1 MIKTIKDNYYMVI
14 KILLNQIGMDFFG
27 LVLYIA
33 STAAGQGEGKDS
45 TGYIMKI
52 VTSVFSVIFYLV
64 LLYTMTRDE
73 GLKDEIRIEAGRMH
87 PQPLKFFWLSLCA
100 NSINILL
107 GVIITIV
114 NILTAALGDAIP
126 YIFGEIG
133 AVCITIVTLTE
144 GMYTGLLSTVLTT
157 SGIACIAITIPS
169 ILVCTFGYI
178 VGTKGGIAKMIA
190 KKAEAAN
197 NSDSTK

>member
-33 STAAGQGEGKDS
+33 STAAGQGES
-45 TGYIMKI
+45 TNTGYIMKI
-52 VTSVFSVIFYLV
+52 VTSIFSVIFYLV

-114 NILTAALGDAIP
+114 NILTAMLGDAIP
-126 YIFGEIG
+126 YVFGEVG
-133 AVCITIVTLTE
+133 AVCITLVTLTE
-144 GMYTGLLSTVLTT
+144 GMYTGLLSTVLSTN
-157 SGIACIAITIPS
+157 GLVCIAITIPS
-169 ILVCTFGYI
+169 ILVCTYGYI
-178 VGTKGGIAKMIA
+178 IGTKGGLVKMLT
-190 KKAEAAN
+190 KKAEQKE
-197 NSDSTK
+197 NSK